1 MQDYEDDGTGDDAE
15 QGGGG
20 FQIELVRS
28 YLDFA
33 KRAIRSH
40 WLLSSFLFLLGASI
54 AISAAVFWPRTFSCT
69 TVLMPMNNSLLDG
82 KGTPPLLVG
91 AEDLILRHENLE
103 GIIRDIGL
111 VQKNAARRPPI
122 LRLKDKIIHS
132 IFTVPTDEKLQ
143 VAMLVATL
151 EAKILVNTDKT
162 DLTIKAE
169 WSDAQTAAELAEA
182 ARESFVRARHTA
194 EMSAFEEKM
203 AIYNEHATK
212 LRADIAIF
220 AEQLQQ
226 SREDRVKQAQGERVA
241 NAKNGEGGEK
251 PRGLRAVAAPRA
263 PVADAQ
269 LPGLKEQLDG
279 IKKKLADFD
288 AERDRQLRDAQLRLE
303 DLKVHLTPSHPDV
316 LAQAERIAMLQKDPA
331 DIALKR
337 SEAKD
342 LETTIAQRE
351 GLARGISGGAT
362 SVVISTDPQKSAE
375 ALPTEIT
382 ELLARDDGD
391 PALVAQLQSAIS
403 TYSGMRSELLET
415 RVALDTAQAAF
426 NHRYQVIIPAEAPN
440 RPDKPK
446 PAMIVI
452 AGLVLSLLVSLIT
465 PLALELKKGV
475 LTERWQV
482 EHQLP
487 VLAELHLP
495 PHVGE

>member
-1 MQDYEDDGTGDDAE
+1 MQEYEEDGTGEGAE
-15 QGGGG
+15 EAGGG
-20 FQIELVRS
+20 FQVELVRS

-33 KRAIRSH
+33 KRAIRAH
-40 WLLSSFLFLLGASI
+40 WLLSAFILVIGATL
-54 AISAAVFWPRTFSCT
+54 AISAATFWPRTFSCT

-111 VQKNAARRPPI
+111 LQKQAARRPAI

-132 IFTVPTDEKLQ
+132 IFTVPMDEKLQ
-143 VAMLVATL
+143 IAVLVATL
-151 EAKILVNTDKT
+151 ESKITVTTDKT

-220 AEQLQQ
+220 ADQLQQ
-226 SREDRVKQAQGERVA
+226 SREERVKQAEGDLTANKKDGADKDKPRVA
-241 NAKNGEGGEK
+241 
-251 PRGLRAVAAPRA
+251 RAIVPRA
-263 PVADAQ
+263 PVTDAQ
-269 LPGLKEQLDG
+269 LPALKEQLDG

-288 AERDRQLRDAQLRLE
+288 AERDRQVRDAQLRLE

-316 LAQAERIAMLQKDPA
+316 LAQAERVSVLQKDPP
-331 DIALKR
+331 DVALKR

-351 GLARGISGGAT
+351 GLARGASAT
-362 SVVISTDPQKSAE
+362 SVIMGSSDPQKSAD
-375 ALPTEIT
+375 AIPSEIT
-382 ELLARDDGD
+382 ELLAHEDGD
-391 PALVAQLQSAIS
+391 PALIAQLQSAIS

-440 RPDKPK
+440 KPDKPK
-446 PAMIVI
+446 PGMIVVI
-452 AGLVLSLLVSLIT
+452 GLVLSLLISLIT

-475 LTERWQV
+475 LTQRWQV